1 MESSWIRDRTCVSC
15 IDRGIL
21 CPWASSGTP
30 TFMFIGHFLSFF
42 WSGYLLFSHSVV
54 SDSLWPHRLLLLFEV
69 TTCCSVTQSCLT
81 LGDPMDC
88 SMPGFPVLHHL
99 SEVAQIHVHRVGDAI
114 QLSHP
119 LSSPSSAL
127 HPSQHQGL
135 FQWVGFLHQGARV
148 LATFFYWVVCY
159 SYDLSESYLYHW
171 Y

>member
-1 MESSWIRDRTCVSC
+1 MWNLPGSGIEPVSPALTGGFFASEPAAEPLHLCLLAIFFLFFEVATCCSVTQ
-15 IDRGIL
+15 L
-21 CPWASSGTP
+21 CLT
-30 TFMFIGHFLSFF
+30 
-42 WSGYLLFSHSVV
+42 
-54 SDSLWPHRLLLLFEV
+54 LWPHGLLLLFEV

-81 LGDPMDC
+81 LGDSMDC

-135 FQWVGFLHQGARV
+135 FQ
-148 LATFFYWVVCY
+148 
-159 SYDLSESYLYHW
+159 
-171 Y
+171 